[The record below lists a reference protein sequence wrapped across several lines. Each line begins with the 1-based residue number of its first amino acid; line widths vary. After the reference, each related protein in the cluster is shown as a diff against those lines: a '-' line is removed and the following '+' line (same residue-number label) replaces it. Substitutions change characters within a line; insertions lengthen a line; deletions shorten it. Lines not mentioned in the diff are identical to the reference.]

1 MYLGIDVGGTKT
13 LVASLNNHGEIV
25 ESRKFPTEKNYDHF
39 LLELRHALAH
49 MQHSDWQAAGVGI
62 PTSRFNR
69 TAGIAYRFGNLPWK
83 SVPIQHDLEKILKCP
98 VTIEND
104 AKLASLSEAKL
115 LKDKYQRVLYVTIST
130 GIGYGLTVDCIIDS
144 NIGDPG
150 GRSMLIEHRGKFVP
164 WETFASGKAI
174 VEHYGKRAEDI
185 HDEKTWSAIAR
196 NLKLGFLELIAVMQ
210 PDVIVV
216 GGSVGNYFERLK
228 KPLENELKAYETPSL
243 PIPPLLKAQRPE
255 EAVVFGCY
263 DLAKQ
268 RFGNHAAT
276 H

>member
-1 MYLGIDVGGTKT
+1 
-13 LVASLNNHGEIV
+13 
-25 ESRKFPTEKNYDHF
+25 
-39 LLELRHALAH
+39 
-49 MQHSDWQAAGVGI
+49 MQHSDWRAAGVGI
-62 PTSRFNR
+62 PASRFNR
-69 TAGIAYRFGNLPWK
+69 SAGIAYRFSNLPWK
-83 SVPIQHDLEKILKCP
+83 NVPIQHDLEKILKCP

-228 KPLENELKAYETPSL
+228 KPLKNELKAYETPSL
-243 PIPPLLKAQRPE
+243 PIPPLVKAQRPE

-263 DLAKQ
+263 DLAKH
-268 RFGNHAAT
+268 RFVSHAAT